1 MAKNNTTY
9 SRQSQSSF
17 WKRLVKVAVLLAL
30 IGAGCM
36 VGVLVYA
43 ATSLPVW
50 DPQQLTG
57 DKTTL
62 IYDDAGNMITGLHAG
77 ENRTEITLD
86 KSPGFNNA
94 S

>member
-77 ENRTEITLD
+77 ENLCILPH
-86 KSPGFNNA
+86 SGNHQC
-94 S
+94 